1 MDRTTFFVLCA
12 VIATFFV
19 IYLSPLKHLNLIDPN
34 PQEMDPT
41 EFWEKYQ
48 QDPERYIFLDVR
60 DQRSH
65 EISHAKGSKS
75 QPIASLFDLRRD
87 FPKTG
92 KEIVLI
98 CTTGRL
104 AGVAYSFLE
113 HWGHL
118 NLLRLEGGMH
128 NWVAQGLPIEGV
140 DITAPL
146 PERD

>member
-1 MDRTTFFVLCA
+1 MKYTTF
-12 VIATFFV
+12 IAIFATLATLLF
-19 IYLSPLKHLNLIDPN
+19 IYLTPLKHLNLIDPN
-34 PQEMDPT
+34 PQEVDPT

-48 QDPERYIFLDVR
+48 KNPEKYLFLDVR
-60 DQRSH
+60 DAQSFGT
-65 EISHAKGSKS
+65 SHAKGSVS
-75 QPIASLFDLRRD
+75 RPIASLFDLRKD
-87 FPKTG
+87 FPKMG

-104 AGVAYSFLE
+104 AGVAYGFLE

-118 NLLRLEGGMH
+118 NLLRIEGGMH
-128 NWVAQGLPIEGV
+128 NWVAQGLPIEGL